1 MSGVLA
7 LALQH
12 LELSHGTFPSTVPVG
27 HPANGGT
34 NGTVWTN
41 GTTGTDETASERSS
55 SDRERRCFV
64 CGQPARFGLGVRL
77 REGQEG
83 RWFCA
88 AHRPQETGTS

>member
-1 MSGVLA
+1 VSGVLA
-7 LALQH
+7 LALQR
-12 LELSHGTFPSTVPVG
+12 LALSHGTVPSAVPVG

-41 GTTGTDETASERSS
+41 GTTGTDETASERNS
-55 SDRERRCFV
+55 SDRECRCFV
-64 CGQPARFGLGVRL
+64 CGQLARFGLGVRL